1 MTTKTTSAVSDQQTA
16 TDDRALLRR
25 IVIVALLIVAVAS
38 VVGQFVAGGIIPPE
52 MGFLLGALIGAGVLA
67 TPWRWSMTVPLVLSV
82 LLIVGPLGTG
92 FPQYALS
99 HPTDRNAFATL
110 VIQYGM
116 LALTAG
122 VCLVLLLHELRGSTA
137 QPSRW
142 TSLGVAAMAGLTL
155 GALLIGLIAQPEGT
169 AATSTGTQT
178 VHLTAS
184 TFAPNI
190 VALHKGDTLTLV
202 GDSPTP
208 HILANGAWSED
219 DHPAPG
225 TETGAPTVD
234 NVQINNDTKT
244 IGPFTT
250 PGTYHIYCTI
260 HPGMTLTISVV

>member
-1 MTTKTTSAVSDQQTA
+1 MTTKTSGAVSDQQSA
-16 TDDRALLRR
+16 SDDRAPLRR
-25 IVIVALLIVAVAS
+25 VVIVALLIVAAASAVA
-38 VVGQFVAGGIIPPE
+38 QFVAGGVIPPE
-52 MGFLLGALIGAGVLA
+52 MGFLLGALIGAGVMA
-67 TPWRWSMTVPLVLSV
+67 TPWRWSMTVPLVVSV

-116 LALTAG
+116 LTLTAG
-122 VCLVLLLHELRGSTA
+122 VCLVLLLREIRDSTGEI
-137 QPSRW
+137 SMW
-142 TSLGVAAMAGLTL
+142 TRLGVAAVAGLTL
-155 GALLIGLIAQPEGT
+155 GALLIGLIAQPEGAT
-169 AATSTGTQT
+169 ASTVGTQT

-184 TFAPNI
+184 AFAPNI

-219 DHPAPG
+219 SHPAPG
-225 TETGAPTVD
+225 AETGAPTVD
-234 NVQINNDTKT
+234 NVQVNDDTKT